1 MKKMLSLLLAVL
13 FALTAIFSAA
23 YAENTVQPTHTE
35 REYFSA
41 EYADDVDDKEGFLHP
56 TIDDDGGEGGFTY
69 PGQYTL
75 DKDNNVYFVDRY
87 CTTERRP
94 IKVYSRDGKLIKKIS
109 SGHFIDKYCE
119 FADILISGDILYAV
133 TNTGVLCAYDTKTGK
148 TEKYEAGTFDGYSPY
163 ALVKGDEGSIVICY
177 LNGYVT
183 SHEHLPCIFRT
194 FRTDTAKFDDD
205 SVKARYYTNASGKR
219 MTEITWFGIKLNMES
234 HEFEIPYGRNTKGE
248 IVVASKTGSWNRY
261 YYINFTD
268 KGESLSIVELEH
280 GSSFSDDM
288 WRVSRLDN
296 GFLVTT
302 PNVDPDILYSTP
314 DPDMSEKI
322 ISIDVVV
329 WGYDDETHHVNDL
342 LCSVPAFL
350 MSEEESIDEK
360 YVTCRFNYYAYDKVM
375 GPNDFAVTKSGDIYI
390 PDAAGRLES
399 AGLRHYSGNGEYLGT
414 VKCEYI
420 GAKFLPSAMTVAED
434 SIYMLMYN
442 NDHKSVLCEYDT
454 QSGKTAEYPLPEGVD
469 FSGLRFGQKFVT
481 IGRYVVLEPNSV
493 MMQSLFI
500 FDTEKK
506 EYVSAEGTYS
516 RSYDSSSDT
525 LTVHIDDAV
534 YTIPHAGFTAYYVLG
549 TDENGSIIISGGAG
563 LCAYSKDGTLLS
575 VASGLKED
583 CEKQLRFNFH
593 VSNGKM
599 YRAHSSQFFYYIG
612 EYTLN
617 EKFLTEDVYDAN
629 LDGKEDTQD
638 AVFVLKYSAGMVKM
652 GGAQFIKCDVSHDM
666 KVNTADAVQILKHCA
681 GME

>member
-1 MKKMLSLLLAVL
+1 MLAVL
-13 FALTAIFSAA
+13 FASAA
-23 YAENTVQPTHTE
+23 VVTAVHAETAAQPTHTE
-35 REYFSA
+35 KEYFSA
-41 EYADDVDDKEGFLHP
+41 EYADDIDDKEGYLHP
-56 TIDDDGGEGGFTY
+56 TIDDDGGEGGFHF

-75 DKDNNVYFVDRY
+75 DEDNNVYFVDRY

-94 IKVYSRDGKLIKKIS
+94 IKVYSGEGKLIKKIS
-109 SGHFIDKYCE
+109 SEHFIDKYCE
-119 FADILISGDILYAV
+119 FADVLISGDILYAV
-133 TNTGVLCAYDTKTGK
+133 TNTGVFCAYDIKTGK
-148 TEKYEAGTFDGYSPY
+148 TEKYEAGTIDSYSPY
-163 ALVKGDEGSIVICY
+163 ALVKGDDGSIVICY

-194 FRTDTAKFDDD
+194 FRTDTAKFDDN

-261 YYINFTD
+261 YYVNFTD

-280 GSSFSDDM
+280 GSFSDDM

-302 PNVDPDILYSTP
+302 PNVDPAILYSTP
-314 DPDMSEKI
+314 NPDISEKI
-322 ISIDVVV
+322 ITIDAVV
-329 WGYDDETHHVNDL
+329 WGYEDETHHVNDL

-399 AGLRHYSGNGEYLGT
+399 AGLRHYSKDGQYLGT
-414 VKCEYI
+414 VKCEDI
-420 GAKFLPSAMTVAED
+420 GAKFLPSAMTVSED

-454 QSGKTAEYPLPEGVD
+454 QSGKATEYPLPEGVN

-506 EYVSAEGTYS
+506 EYVSPEGTYS
-516 RSYDSSSDT
+516 RSYDGTTDT
-525 LTVHIDDAV
+525 LTVQIDDEI
-534 YTIPHAGFTAYYVLG
+534 YTIPHANFMVYYVLG
-549 TDENGSIIISGGAG
+549 TDESDNLIISGGAG

-599 YRAHSSQFFYYIG
+599 YRAHSSQFFYYIV

-617 EKFLTEDVYDAN
+617 EKFLTEDIYDAN

-638 AVFVLKYSAGMVKM
+638 AVFVLKYSAGMIKM
-652 GGAQFIKCDVSHDM
+652 GGAQFIKSDMNRNM

-681 GME
+681 GM